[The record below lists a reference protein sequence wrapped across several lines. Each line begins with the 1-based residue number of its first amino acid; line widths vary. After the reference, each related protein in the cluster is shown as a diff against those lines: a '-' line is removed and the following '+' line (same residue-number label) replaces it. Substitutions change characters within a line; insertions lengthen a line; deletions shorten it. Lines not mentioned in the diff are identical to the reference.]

1 MSGTTAFWYAS
12 RATGIVAL
20 LLLTAVLVLGIL
32 VNRQGRL
39 PGLPRFAVTSLH
51 RNISLLAVA
60 FIAVHVVT
68 AVLDTFV
75 SIPLASS
82 VIPFDSGYERLWLG
96 LGAISFDLM
105 LAMIITS
112 LVRGR
117 LNRILWRA
125 IHLLAY
131 LCWPVA
137 FAHSIGSSSDLQGGW
152 LLGLSIGTG
161 RHDQAL
167 ARQPWAG
174 AGIAL
179 PERAH
184 RGVHAIGGLAQRQL
198 AQCRQVGR
206 IEKILQRPTRLR
218 RQIDLAGAQSRQQIL
233 GRQINQLDFIGLLEH
248 PVGNGL
254 LLTHSGNAGDQIVKP
269 LEVLDV
275 DGGPHADAGPE
286 QFIDVLPALGVPRR
300 RLAVNRVG
308 MRVLIDQQHRRV
320 AGERGIQVKFLQHDI
335 AIPHRQGRQHFQPDH
350 QPLGLLSAMRLHVTD
365 HHLRAGLPRA
375 ARGLEHG
382 VRLADARSCA
392 EENPQLAAPGAAVRV
407 VQISQQ
413 LIGIRPGTVLH

>member
-117 LNRILWRA
+117 RTGSCGGPST
-125 IHLLAY
+125 
-131 LCWPVA
+131 CWPTCA
-137 FAHSIGSSSDLQGGW
+137 
-152 LLGLSIGTG
+152 G
-161 RHDQAL
+161 RSRSRTAS
-167 ARQPWAG
+167 ARARTCSTAG
-174 AGIAL
+174 
-179 PERAH
+179 
-184 RGVHAIGGLAQRQL
+184 
-198 AQCRQVGR
+198 CS
-206 IEKILQRPTRLR
+206 T
-218 RQIDLAGAQSRQQIL
+218 
-233 GRQINQLDFIGLLEH
+233 
-248 PVGNGL
+248 
-254 LLTHSGNAGDQIVKP
+254 
-269 LEVLDV
+269 
-275 DGGPHADAGPE
+275 
-286 QFIDVLPALGVPRR
+286 
-300 RLAVNRVG
+300 
-308 MRVLIDQQHRRV
+308 
-320 AGERGIQVKFLQHDI
+320 
-335 AIPHRQGRQHFQPDH
+335 
-350 QPLGLLSAMRLHVTD
+350 
-365 HHLRAGLPRA
+365 
-375 ARGLEHG
+375 
-382 VRLADARSCA
+382 
-392 EENPQLAAPGAAVRV
+392 
-407 VQISQQ
+407 
-413 LIGIRPGTVLH
+413 